1 MSFRAKAGAVTIAA
15 ASLFGSAAFGPAA
28 LASPG
33 VSHAPAQVTGK
44 QLKNGLLSPSQFLS
58 GYKTIFSD
66 NSGGKLE
73 HGGVLHI
80 SSLSCAQFWSF
91 LGVAHSL
98 GETAQAA
105 ETAGAKSPS
114 APVIEI
120 FDQAVYQFARASGA
134 STFFNQVSAK
144 FKSCKSVSEKDGSG
158 GKLIRTVHS
167 RSAARVG
174 GHESLKLVEYLA
186 DTKVPGPPTVTD
198 VLLTVDGT
206 DFYLV
211 DSQLLSVKSPQ
222 PTLSSL
228 MLKLIPRVR
237 ALK

>member
-1 MSFRAKAGAVTIAA
+1 MSFRAKACAVTVAA
-15 ASLFGSAAFGPAA
+15 ACTLFAPAA
-28 LASPG
+28 MASPG
-33 VSHAPAQVTGK
+33 ISHTPAQVTGK
-44 QLKNGLLSPSQFLS
+44 QLKNGLLAPSQFLP

-80 SSLSCAQFWSF
+80 SSLKCSQFWSF
-91 LGVAHSL
+91 LGVGDSL

-114 APVIEI
+114 AAVNEI
-120 FDQAVYQFARASGA
+120 FDQAVYQFASSSGA
-134 STFFNQVSAK
+134 TTFFNQVSAK
-144 FKSCKSVSEKDGSG
+144 FKSCKSVSEKDTNG
-158 GKLIRTVHS
+158 GTLTHKVHS
-167 RSAARVG
+167 RSALRVG
-174 GHESLKLVEYLA
+174 GHQSLKLVEYLT
-186 DTKVPGPPTVTD
+186 DTKIPGPPLVTD
-198 VLLTVDGT
+198 VLLTVDGP

-211 DSQLLSVKSPQ
+211 DSQLLSVSSPK

-237 ALK
+237 GLK